1 MKPKTERNRQ
11 ITEMRAAGATYRKI
25 GQTFGICGETVR
37 QILRREERLERRK
50 QMNEE
55 SAGGDD

>member
-11 ITEMRAAGATYRKI
+11 IIEMRAAGATYRKI

-37 QILRREERLERRK
+37 QILRREERRERRK
-50 QMNEE
+50 RIEE